1 MVAPLTYSRLDMT
14 SNLETTTTA
23 TATATATKDT
33 PTIQLTLIER
43 DEKSCQHEFGICD
56 TCDAG
61 LDNHDDFVITV
72 VADRLNVRC
81 NACESYYQVKES
93 VETLF
98 DTSHDEW
105 TI

>member
-61 LDNHDDFVITV
+61 LDNRDDFVVTV
-72 VADRLNVRC
+72 VADEIKVRC
-81 NACESYYQVKES
+81 NACEIYYQVEES
-93 VETLF
+93 VETIF
-98 DTSHDEW
+98 GSCYDEFSF
-105 TI
+105 